1 MIRILWRYKYIFF
14 IVIFV
19 SFLLSLLNLRNLKI
33 FYDTERIIELSNESK
48 DVIDRSLDD
57 QNKLYKPEKAQYKI
71 TFIPENPMNSLQ
83 WQTPGKVKLL
93 TNNHSFFSAIYNK
106 LLKILIRESGF

>member
-14 IVIFV
+14 IVIFIC
-19 SFLLSLLNLRNLKI
+19 FLLSLLNLRNLKI

-57 QNKLYKPEKAQYKI
+57 QNLILLAVEFEDSLNYQDFLNLKNFGLKFAY
-71 TFIPENPMNSLQ
+71 TFYSI
-83 WQTPGKVKLL
+83 
-93 TNNHSFFSAIYNK
+93 
-106 LLKILIRESGF
+106 

>member
-48 DVIDRSLDD
+48 DIIDRSLDD
-57 QNKLYKPEKAQYKI
+57 QN
-71 TFIPENPMNSLQ
+71 
-83 WQTPGKVKLL
+83 
-93 TNNHSFFSAIYNK
+93 
-106 LLKILIRESGF
+106 